1 MENIFALALA
11 FGLSFVITYFLLY
24 LHQSRFHVEKDYSLI
39 LDFEPRNIQFSNCGT
54 MMLTWNRT
62 SIEIIHLKNQMKTYH
77 WNVSEGTIQHATFSN
92 DGKSIVYLLNTRIP
106 LLNDVVVQ
114 QFIHGKQK
122 SNRYPCPKGAYNK
135 GFKIVDNQIIL
146 FGSTCLFRFSLLNKP
161 QKQRAQ
167 NMTIEFKPQ
176 IQDQSQYLFQKMLQA
191 PGGEIL
197 KPFMDFR
204 YIICSDIVPEV
215 TMLCVYPIEIL
226 GSSTHVVLCKKEDQ
240 FFLLLGNVSEK
251 DKLIIYYRFM
261 ADEKTVKALQNKNFL
276 YAFQP
281 FQNGFIAM
289 EWQSNILYYYE
300 LEDDGFVE
308 RFSYCLKKHPVDVQC
323 SKNNIAFVEDKT
335 IDIISVKQN

>member
-1 MENIFALALA
+1 
-11 FGLSFVITYFLLY
+11 
-24 LHQSRFHVEKDYSLI
+24 
-39 LDFEPRNIQFSNCGT
+39 
-54 MMLTWNRT
+54 
-62 SIEIIHLKNQMKTYH
+62 
-77 WNVSEGTIQHATFSN
+77 
-92 DGKSIVYLLNTRIP
+92 
-106 LLNDVVVQ
+106 
-114 QFIHGKQK
+114 
-122 SNRYPCPKGAYNK
+122 
-135 GFKIVDNQIIL
+135 
-146 FGSTCLFRFSLLNKP
+146 
-161 QKQRAQ
+161 
-167 NMTIEFKPQ
+167 
-176 IQDQSQYLFQKMLQA
+176 
-191 PGGEIL
+191 
-197 KPFMDFR
+197 MDFR
-204 YIICSDIVPEV
+204 YIISSDIVPEV
-215 TMLCVYPIEIL
+215 TMLCVYPIDIL